1 MKRVAC
7 IAGLFTLV
15 LSGCGNL
22 PDIQRAEKA
31 AAEGDVQEARAQL
44 EKLAKFGLADAQVE
58 LGIFMVRRT
67 HRKHARRRWIGTGRP
82 RSRVVNELLSG

>member
-31 AAEGDVQEARAQL
+31 AAEGDVQ
-44 EKLAKFGLADAQVE
+44 
-58 LGIFMVRRT
+58 
-67 HRKHARRRWIGTGRP
+67 
-82 RSRVVNELLSG
+82 